1 MSQKRVFLL
10 IDLTLVAAAG
20 ALIYYLATVTYVE
33 PRQIN
38 QALAMLVDTGY
49 GPAPTQN
56 VIDPA
61 KQWPHLTKGNF
72 TRPVIALTPTP
83 TPTPKPTPRKFMT
96 NQMIHGWEVRR
107 MRGDRVTVFDGQ
119 TTKETFDMAIGDKR
133 VAEFK
138 GQKMPIELIKID
150 FTSRPPVAVFKGNGM
165 EVRKAQ
171 VFR

>member
-10 IDLTLVAAAG
+10 VDLMLVAAAG
-20 ALIYYLATVTYVE
+20 AFIYYLATVTYIE
-33 PRQIN
+33 PPRIGE
-38 QALAMLVDTGY
+38 ALAMLDQADD
-49 GPAPTQN
+49 GPAPTQSA
-56 VIDPA
+56 IDPA
-61 KQWPHLTKGNF
+61 KQWPNLTKGNF

-83 TPTPKPTPRKFMT
+83 TPKPKPTPRKFMA

-133 VAEFK
+133 KAKFQ
-138 GQKMPIELIKID
+138 GQEMTIELIKID
-150 FTSRPPVAVFKGNGM
+150 FTARPPVAVFKGPGM
-165 EVRKAQ
+165 EVRKEQ